1 MTTKS
6 SLQMIGRI
14 GTIQDGGLVYQVT
27 IVDVKESYGRTRYLV
42 TPVAG
47 QGEDWRQNVSIEGGP
62 P

>member
-14 GTIQDGGLVYQVT
+14 GTVKDGALVYQVT

-47 QGEDWRQNVSIEGGP
+47 SGEDWRENVSIEGGQ
-62 P
+62 